1 MKCIMRMFTI
11 NRMHYK
17 KLDLNLLVA
26 FCALMVHQ
34 NVTRAARDLGI
45 TQPALSHALNRL
57 REHYKDPL
65 FLLLKGTMQPTAR
78 AIEIYEPITKAL
90 EQIDGTF
97 HSTFTPTS
105 IRRTFRIGLVE
116 YVSVFLLP
124 ALMLQLRQDA
134 PGAQLIVDYMS
145 AETIV
150 RLLGTPDL
158 DLAIGHLP
166 DTDARFRRETITLDR
181 FVVIA
186 QKQHPAID
194 GDLTLAKYAELEQ
207 VHIPFYTMSID
218 AALQRHGLSRTFA
231 MVAHNI
237 WSVPFLVSQSNLIA
251 TIPERIAFIFRQF
264 CQLDVFELPFK
275 IDLYEIDLLW
285 HQRADADPA
294 HRWLRNIIH
303 MTANDIYRDLGA
315 PVIGAVPA
323 HGTAAGVGQGT
334 A

>member
-1 MKCIMRMFTI
+1 
-11 NRMHYK
+11 MHYK

-26 FCALMVHQ
+26 FSALMLHR
-34 NVTRAARDLGI
+34 NVTRAAQELGI

-65 FLLLKGTMQPTAR
+65 FLLVKGMMQPTAR
-78 AIEIYEPITKAL
+78 AIEIYEPIIKAL

-97 HSTFTPTS
+97 NSTFTPAS

-134 PGAQLIVDYMS
+134 PGAQLIVDYMNS
-145 AETIV
+145 ETAV
-150 RLLGTPDL
+150 RMLGTPDL

-166 DTDARFRRETITLDR
+166 KTEARLSRETTTVDR

-194 GDLTLAKYAELEQ
+194 GNLTLTKYAELEQ
-207 VHIPFYTMSID
+207 IRIPFYAISID
-218 AALQRHGLSRTFA
+218 AAVEKCDLSCNFA
-231 MVAHNI
+231 VSAHNI
-237 WSVPFLVSQSNLIA
+237 WNVPFLVSQSNLIA

-264 CQLDVFELPFK
+264 CQLDVFELPFEM
-275 IDLYEIDLLW
+275 DLYEIDLLW
-285 HQRADADPA
+285 HRRADADPA
-294 HRWLRNIIH
+294 HRWLRHVIH
-303 MTANDIYRDLGA
+303 MTANDISRDLGA
-315 PVIGAVPA
+315 PVLVQQLAPMQ
-323 HGTAAGVGQGT
+323 HGVGAT
-334 A
+334 IRPDKRPL

>member
-1 MKCIMRMFTI
+1 
-11 NRMHYK
+11 MHYK

-34 NVTRAARDLGI
+34 NVTRAARELGI

-65 FLLLKGTMQPTAR
+65 FLLLKGTMQPTTR
-78 AIEIYEPITKAL
+78 AIEIYEPIIKAL
-90 EQIDGTF
+90 EHIDGTF
-97 HSTFTPTS
+97 RSTFTPAS

-124 ALMLQLRQDA
+124 ALMLQLRHDA

-145 AETIV
+145 AETAV
-150 RLLGTPDL
+150 PLLGTPDL

-166 DTDARFRRETITLDR
+166 HTDARLSRETITVDR

-186 QKQHPAID
+186 QKLHPAID
-194 GDLTLAKYAELEQ
+194 GELTLAKYAELEQ
-207 VHIPFYTMSID
+207 IRIPFYTMSID
-218 AALQRHGLSRTFA
+218 AALRQYNLSRTFA
-231 MVAHNI
+231 VSADNI
-237 WSVPFLVSQSNLIA
+237 WNVPFLVSQSNLIA

-264 CQLDVFELPFK
+264 CQLEVFELPFK

-294 HRWLRNIIH
+294 HRWLRHIIQS
-303 MTANDIYRDLGA
+303 TANDIYRDLGA
-315 PVIGAVPA
+315 PVLVQQPSPMQQ
-323 HGTAAGVGQGT
+323 GVGATFRPGK
-334 A
+334 